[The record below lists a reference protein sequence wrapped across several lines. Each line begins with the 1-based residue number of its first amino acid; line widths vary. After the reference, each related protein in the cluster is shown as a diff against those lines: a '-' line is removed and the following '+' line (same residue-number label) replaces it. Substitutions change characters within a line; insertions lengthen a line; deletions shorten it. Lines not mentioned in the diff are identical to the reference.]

1 MRFLTVALAGLWLA
15 PCAGAETVHKCF
27 DANGRVTYQS
37 QSCASSHL
45 KEGGQIEPAAE
56 VAPEAVERT
65 RAETEKTR
73 TRLEAQ
79 QKAKTEAEAKVKQQ
93 EQEERRL
100 QALERQAQSV
110 EEQARAAERE
120 ARAAEEAARA
130 PYVIVAPRRV
140 PAGKTRSEHKPPPP
154 PQRCAPGDRRC
165 K

>member
-1 MRFLTVALAGLWLA
+1 MRFLIAMLAAIWLV
-15 PCAGAETVHKCF
+15 PCARAETVHKCF

-45 KEGGQIEPAAE
+45 KEGGQIEPATEVSPEE
-56 VAPEAVERT
+56 VAQT
-65 RAETEKTR
+65 RAATEKMR
-73 TRLEAQ
+73 ARLEAQ
-79 QKAKTEAEAKVKQQ
+79 QKLRAEAEAKALQQ

-100 QALERQAQSV
+100 QALERQAKAA

-140 PAGKTRSEHKPPPP
+140 PAGKPRSEHKPPPSS
-154 PQRCAPGDRRC
+154 QRCAPGDRSCR
-165 K
+165 